1 MSKIPKIIHQLWIG
15 PKPAPTE
22 FMKTWKEK
30 HPDYDYILWN
40 EDELNKRGFNTEL
53 QNRLDEMEEING
65 KADILR
71 WEILYHYGG
80 IFLDA
85 DSICIEKLDNLLLL
99 NKCFAGYEN
108 EQVRNAGWA
117 NGMTEYNDV
126 LGNTHPLIATGTM
139 AFTKNHE
146 LPKLA
151 INWIKKNCVSVNKT
165 NKRAWRT
172 VGPGLLTRLYFSK
185 KWNDITILPSYYF
198 LPIHAS
204 GLEYKG
210 HSKIYAYQ
218 EWGSTKQSY
227 DFMNSIKLPS
237 QFNKPSIENSV
248 SILVS
253 SYNTKAKYLQ
263 QCLDSIKH
271 QNGHLNMEL
280 VWINDGSD
288 DMHTKILKK
297 MLSQFE
303 LSTRFI
309 NVIYEENSENKGIGY
324 TLNKGVLL
332 CNHEIIIKMDSDD
345 IMIPDRI
352 IKQFNYMKE
361 NKNIKICGG
370 QVNMFKDD
378 GKTYGKSSHPSIYW
392 KEYKNKPNH
401 WFINHPT
408 VCYRKSAIIEAGNYD
423 PTLKQ
428 MCEDFELELRMLKTH
443 DYIYNFPDILL
454 NYRLHDNQVTHNGG
468 QGGRNKWNII
478 RNNIIKNL
486 ID

>member
-15 PKPAPTE
+15 PKPAPSE
-22 FMKTWKEK
+22 LMKTWKEK

-40 EDELNKRGFNTEL
+40 EEELNKRGFETSL

-117 NGMTEYNDV
+117 RGMEEYNDV
-126 LGNTHPLIATGTM
+126 LGNSHPLIATGTM

-151 INWIKKNCVSVNKT
+151 IEWIKDNCVSVNKT
-165 NKRAWRT
+165 SKRAWRT

-185 KWNDITILPSYYF
+185 KWNDIAILPSYYF

-227 DFMNSIKLPS
+227 DTMNSIQLPS
-237 QFNKPSIENSV
+237 QFNKPPVEIV
-248 SILVS
+248 FLFLFLV
-253 SYNTKAKYLQ
+253 TIQK
-263 QCLDSIKH
+263 
-271 QNGHLNMEL
+271 QN
-280 VWINDGSD
+280 
-288 DMHTKILKK
+288 
-297 MLSQFE
+297 
-303 LSTRFI
+303 
-309 NVIYEENSENKGIGY
+309 
-324 TLNKGVLL
+324 
-332 CNHEIIIKMDSDD
+332 
-345 IMIPDRI
+345 
-352 IKQFNYMKE
+352 
-361 NKNIKICGG
+361 
-370 QVNMFKDD
+370 
-378 GKTYGKSSHPSIYW
+378 
-392 KEYKNKPNH
+392 
-401 WFINHPT
+401 
-408 VCYRKSAIIEAGNYD
+408 
-423 PTLKQ
+423 
-428 MCEDFELELRMLKTH
+428 
-443 DYIYNFPDILL
+443 IYN
-454 NYRLHDNQVTHNGG
+454 NV
-468 QGGRNKWNII
+468 
-478 RNNIIKNL
+478 
-486 ID
+486 